1 MKFSVAT
8 LLRRLRLS
16 QLYIFDE
23 TLNRGSILAASR
35 VLHMS
40 QPAVTKAIQDMEDI
54 LGQSLF
60 IRTSQGVR
68 PTEFGLMLARHVK
81 TLVTDFRYLI
91 DDLNNWNTGISGRI
105 VVGTMLT
112 ASVDFLPRAVMRLKE
127 MAPNVAIEIKV
138 GVNEKLHPGLAIGE
152 LDIMLGLL
160 PAGAVHDT
168 LVHKELYEE
177 SLCAVVGKQN
187 PLAVQLKED
196 WLLDEGLSWIVPP
209 VNTEA
214 GAAVTQFFERRALKH
229 PLRIIESVSI
239 MTNIGIL
246 TEANFV
252 ALMPSTVAHRFIQ
265 LGVLSVLPL
274 NERVSLGKIGYT
286 LLKDRPITPACQRF
300 IDALNDVVPTTL
312 TLA

>member
-1 MKFSVAT
+1 MQFSVAT

-23 TLNRGSILAASR
+23 TLSRGSILAASR

-40 QPAVTKAIQDMEDI
+40 QPAVTKAIQDMEET

-68 PTEFGLMLARHVK
+68 PTEFGLMLERHIK

-112 ASVDFLPRAVMRLKE
+112 ASVDFLPRAIMRLKE
-127 MAPNVAIEIKV
+127 LAPNVTVEIKV
-138 GVNEKLHPGLAIGE
+138 GVNEKLHPGLAKGE

-160 PAGAVHDT
+160 PLTSAQDELEHTV
-168 LVHKELYEE
+168 LYEE

-196 WLLDEGLSWIVPP
+196 WLLDEGLSWIIPP

-229 PLRIIESVSI
+229 PLRTIESVSI

-246 TEANFV
+246 TESNFV

-265 LGVLSVLPL
+265 LGVLSLLPL
-274 NERVSLGKIGYT
+274 NDRVVLGSIGYT
-286 LLKDRPITPACQRF
+286 LLKDRPTSPACQRF
-300 IDALNDVVPTTL
+300 IDALNEVVLATL
-312 TLA
+312 P